1 MDETLVEHWEE
12 QTRNWIAWVRRPGF
26 DTYWTYRDD
35 FLALVPPPGF
45 ATLDFGCGEGRVSRD
60 LAERGHRVTGFDGS
74 SSMVAAAREAHP
86 EGTYLVADATSA
98 LPFDDDSFDLVV
110 AYNVLMDVDDVEA
123 AVAEAARV
131 LMPGGRL
138 CLSITHPIANPGERD
153 SPYLESTRFRQ
164 EVVRDGLP
172 MVFGGWSHPLSHY
185 TGALEKAGLL
195 IEALREPAW
204 KDEPSP
210 YHLWLRARLA

>member
-1 MDETLVEHWEE
+1 MDETLVEHWDE
-12 QTRNWIAWVRRPGF
+12 QSANWIAWVRRPGF
-26 DTYWTYRDD
+26 DSYWTYRED
-35 FLALVPPPGF
+35 FFALVPAPGF

-60 LAERGHRVTGFDGS
+60 LVHRGHRVTAFDGS
-74 SSMVAAAREAHP
+74 AGMVEAAREADP
-86 EGTYLVADATSA
+86 EGTYLVADAAA

-123 AVAEAARV
+123 AVGEAARV

-138 CLSITHPIANPGERD
+138 CLSITHPITNPGERD
-153 SPYLESTRFRQ
+153 SPYLESTRFS
-164 EVVRDGLP
+164 EAVVRDGLP

-204 KDEPSP
+204 KDAPTP